1 MVGRSISFPYWSSHV
16 FLTMPKYLLPCPN
29 LAPGFLEQ
37 PLPSPSLPLLN
48 FWYFH
53 SLLVLS
59 LFFAYLELLHS
70 RSQTKIW
77 KQKLRREMISGGT
90 WEGVKRRDGGRWW
103 GWWKSVIELLLW
115 ETDPIPLVILWEM
128 VVGGIPQDYA
138 TNEVRKL
145 KYLPLNPSGFE
156 ICI

>member
-1 MVGRSISFPYWSSHV
+1 MVRSSISFPYWSSHV

-29 LAPGFLEQ
+29 LAAGFLEQ

-53 SLLVLS
+53 NLLVLS
-59 LFFAYLELLHS
+59 LFFAYPELLHS

-90 WEGVKRRDGGRWW
+90 WEGVKKRDGGEGGGRVLLSYCCGRQIQSLWWPYERWW
-103 GWWKSVIELLLW
+103 WGEYLRIIQLIKCESWSIYHS
-115 ETDPIPLVILWEM
+115 
-128 VVGGIPQDYA
+128 IPQGLRFVF
-138 TNEVRKL
+138 N
-145 KYLPLNPSGFE
+145 
-156 ICI
+156 